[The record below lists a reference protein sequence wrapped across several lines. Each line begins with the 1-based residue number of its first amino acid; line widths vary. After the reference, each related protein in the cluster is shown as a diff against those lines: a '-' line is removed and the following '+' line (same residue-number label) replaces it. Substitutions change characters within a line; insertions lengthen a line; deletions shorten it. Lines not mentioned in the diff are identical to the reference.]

1 MRAIDDELL
10 KLADEAGLDANL
22 KEYLQARK
30 TITVGMVAS
39 IAKDYEEID
48 RILVQ
53 PLLDGYD
60 DGMKTHK
67 VRQED
72 AAVTKAAMRYLW
84 RLCETRVANK
94 GSSPGPVT
102 PTTTATPNAPS
113 SSKSTPKELPPDVL
127 RQLIADYENETV
139 GGRNRIFPQQML
151 LGAEK
156 IVARCYYEIAQKSY
170 TPLHLHEILC
180 ARYFDAA
187 GNTNLL
193 AQQSDSKSSNKVL
206 IDVQANQLS
215 VAEETSWTPKGV
227 LSMLDAIDAIEC
239 CWTLCKIG
247 HELDIVAY
255 CAWWRTL
262 VRSKPQRLEQ
272 VKCFWVE
279 MSWKIA
285 LQMRQGKD
293 FAQLT
298 AEVMKDQYSLQTAL
312 SRETPAA
319 PKKMPQAPSKPGNK
333 PPYQTPNRGDTP
345 RNQDRQNPGGQ
356 KRWSKNESW
365 QPRNY
370 QRQDYGDAGK
380 GSGYSYRSGSNSQ
393 SG

>member
-1 MRAIDDELL
+1 MPAIDDELL
-10 KLADEAGLDANL
+10 KLADEAGLDATL

-72 AAVTKAAMRYLW
+72 AAVTKAAMRYLR
-84 RLCETRVANK
+84 RLCETRVSTK
-94 GSSPGPVT
+94 GSSPGPTT
-102 PTTTATPNAPS
+102 PAATTTPNTPS

-193 AQQSDSKSSNKVL
+193 AQQSESKTSNKVL

-215 VAEETSWTPKGV
+215 VAEETCWTPKGV
-227 LSMLDAIDAIEC
+227 LSMLHTIDAIEC
-239 CWTLCKIG
+239 CWILRKIG
-247 HELDIVAY
+247 HEMDIVAY

-272 VKCFWVE
+272 VKCFWAE

-298 AEVMKDQYSLQTAL
+298 AEVADCFE
-312 SRETPAA
+312 SRDTSCS
-319 PKKMPQAPSKPGNK
+319 KKMPQPPSNPGNK
-333 PPYQTPNRGDTP
+333 PPYQAPGRGDTP
-345 RNQDRQNPGGQ
+345 RNQDRQNPQGQ
-356 KRWSKNESW
+356 KR
-365 QPRNY
+365 
-370 QRQDYGDAGK
+370 
-380 GSGYSYRSGSNSQ
+380 
-393 SG
+393 